1 MCNWCVVSGTCCVHF
16 VSVLWSTCIIKI
28 DLVLTLYCC
37 EFEIFRCSNWCWF
50 VQCSAESTLNW
61 IFLCCHSLF
70 APSQNARNPCGHPTK
85 HLTHGWNMICFI
97 YEILRLMCSK
107 KNRSFL
113 PPWLTVLASISDQP
127 GPWSCGRSGQWARRG
142 RPTASPI
149 SERQRPSGPKWS
161 AAAN

>member
-1 MCNWCVVSGTCCVHF
+1 VCNWCVVSGTCCVHF

-107 KNRSFL
+107 KKTLFFASLTHCAGIYFRSARPMAL
-113 PPWLTVLASISDQP
+113 
-127 GPWSCGRSGQWARRG
+127 WSVWARRG